1 MYDELG
7 KLSNAW
13 EGLEKQIKKKVY
25 DLASVEDRI
34 SKANTDV
41 SADVSSRTTEADH
54 IERHVESESGQ
65 QILPMYARQRLPRR
79 RTQEAFAESRE
90 GSQGD
95 REAHRHR
102 EEPYESNSKLHRQT
116 RVAVSAYR

>member
-41 SADVSSRTTEADH
+41 SDDV
-54 IERHVESESGQ
+54 
-65 QILPMYARQRLPRR
+65 
-79 RTQEAFAESRE
+79 
-90 GSQGD
+90 
-95 REAHRHR
+95 
-102 EEPYESNSKLHRQT
+102 
-116 RVAVSAYR
+116 